1 MFQGLGSTSGSTEQN
16 IKHLSWACW
25 CMQSS
30 KIIPSCTVSSR
41 LAWQTREP
49 VRKGKKKKRTGDWS
63 CSVRQ
68 WAICTISTK
77 SIDSS
82 FGPPL
87 SSGHSPAQQQLA
99 TKAILWS
106 LPLAWVE
113 TGSRTLQAQCRSTGL
128 SISLRTVHY
137 LPAHTTQAH
146 CPVSF
151 TSPLNDILL
160 LRQCNLMLHC

>member
-1 MFQGLGSTSGSTEQN
+1 MFQGLGSTSGTTEQN

-41 LAWQTREP
+41 LAWKTWEP

-68 WAICTISTK
+68 RAICTISTK
-77 SIDSS
+77 SIYSS

-87 SSGHSPAQQQLA
+87 SSGHSLAQQQLA
-99 TKAILWS
+99 ISYESYTMKSS
-106 LPLAWVE
+106 LGMDGDWFKDPAGPEPINWTQHLLKNSAVPAC
-113 TGSRTLQAQCRSTGL
+113 TYNPSTLSCKLYIPSKWHIIVKT
-128 SISLRTVHY
+128 
-137 LPAHTTQAH
+137 
-146 CPVSF
+146 
-151 TSPLNDILL
+151 
-160 LRQCNLMLHC
+160 M